1 MSSLHFEVI
10 KESLI
15 KKHLKFNKGEKVDY
29 IFADKVN
36 DIEVTILFTNQDRA
50 AWVAKFK
57 RKYYGS
63 IVSNIERKDEYTY
76 IDIYKTLR
84 ENADESL
91 ANIN

>member
-1 MSSLHFEVI
+1 MGSLHFEVI

-15 KKHLKFNKGEKVDY
+15 KKHLKFNKGEKVAY
-29 IFADKVN
+29 IFADKVQ
-36 DIEVTILFTNQDRA
+36 DIDITILFTNQDRA
-50 AWVAKFK
+50 AWVTKYK

-84 ENADESL
+84 ENADESIT
-91 ANIN
+91 NIN